1 MEKLP
6 QPSPAEEDEDEKDDE
21 EEEDDDE
28 EKDDEEEEEE
38 EEEEMMGGTE
48 GILHYDQH
56 LARLLA
62 TVAKLHRRA
71 EQLQHRAGREDEEV
85 WEGTASLP
93 AASPT
98 AASPQPQCLDGKLD
112 GGTGLEAPGP
122 DLFAALQHAV
132 SSLERAVFSRHRRA
146 PPQPLPGEEWA
157 RAAKSLEE
165 LDRAPC
171 WAGRPVC
178 HGPEDG
184 GGEGPLAEEAAVAAA
199 LARNV
204 ALRAALG
211 RREEELCQAEDSL
224 RALRGD
230 RDRLQRKVQDLRDA
244 LCRLEEP
251 EGSGSDTPGPGTPLA
266 QSQLLLDQPQ
276 GHDGAQ
282 PHAPLSPQPSEGARR
297 EQEERAQQLQG
308 CLARLQEVNRALAG
322 ALQDCKS
329 DAERLSMVLG
339 QHEARSTALRL
350 ALRCSERCGGAYA
363 ALLELVRGKRSR
375 EQDGTRGGA
384 GEEQS
389 LGQGQ
394 GSSPTP
400 MEGRQ
405 LQGGA
410 ETEVQEESGD
420 SRLQSFPAPLEE
432 GALREHIRRL
442 RTEQAALE
450 ASLQDAPAPTST
462 HRSQDARTRAERALQ
477 DARDLLPGWRRP
489 EKAELLQ
496 DLAVLKEAMAD
507 LKTRLQLAQ
516 REKRGLEVLVAGQ
529 GPREAALCLLLQHLQ
544 QEQDGDHSHP
554 PSSPSSSSS
563 SEEDAPTARMGA
575 AAAQHPL
582 DPEQTR
588 EELLHTLTRVQ
599 ELHAQ
604 AQTLV
609 LSLEQ
614 SVASSRAQQVQRATI
629 TRDFFHAH
637 RWAADTPKCNVSPP
651 ECPPQNHS
659 GILHVLPQMPD
670 ALLAHPKNAA
680 LSATTQSCGGILHTP
695 NARSLPGHPNPCSLP
710 APQS

>member
-1 MEKLP
+1 MHYSLAPLLHPKSPLQHLNTHVWLCHPPGRGAAQRLSGGGCTGAAEEEEIRAGTRTREGPRTGAGRIRKLP
-6 QPSPAEEDEDEKDDE
+6 QPSPAEEDEEKDDEEEDDDEEEKDDE
-21 EEEDDDE
+21 EEED
-28 EKDDEEEEEE
+28 
-38 EEEEMMGGTE
+38 EEMVGGTE
-48 GILHYDQH
+48 GILHYEQH

-62 TVAKLHRRA
+62 TVAQLHRRA

-85 WEGTASLP
+85 WEAT
-93 AASPT
+93 ASPT
-98 AASPQPQCLDGKLD
+98 AASPQPRCLDGKLEGD
-112 GGTGLEAPGP
+112 TGLEAPGP

-157 RAAKSLEE
+157 RGAKVSH
-165 LDRAPC
+165 AT
-171 WAGRPVC
+171 
-178 HGPEDG
+178 
-184 GGEGPLAEEAAVAAA
+184 A

-276 GHDGAQ
+276 GHDSAQ

-297 EQEERAQQLQG
+297 EQEERA
-308 CLARLQEVNRALAG
+308 
-322 ALQDCKS
+322 
-329 DAERLSMVLG
+329 
-339 QHEARSTALRL
+339 
-350 ALRCSERCGGAYA
+350 
-363 ALLELVRGKRSR
+363 
-375 EQDGTRGGA
+375 
-384 GEEQS
+384 
-389 LGQGQ
+389 
-394 GSSPTP
+394 
-400 MEGRQ
+400 RQ
-405 LQGGA
+405 LQG
-410 ETEVQEESGD
+410 
-420 SRLQSFPAPLEE
+420 FPAPLEE

-450 ASLQDAPAPTST
+450 ASLQDAPAPAST

-529 GPREAALCLLLQHLQ
+529 GPREAALCLLLQRLQ
-544 QEQDGDHSHP
+544 QEQDGEHSHP

-563 SEEDAPTARMGA
+563 SEEDAPTAHVGA
-575 AAAQHPL
+575 AAAQHPP
-582 DPEQTR
+582 DPEQMR
-588 EELLHTLTRVQ
+588 DELLRTLTRLQ

-637 RWAADTPKCNVSPP
+637 SVAPAAPWPWGTAVPGGSRQRSCASWRHRQEPCAGSMPGGSRSNRDCQIDQHHRNQCQYCRLKKCFRVGMRKEGNA
-651 ECPPQNHS
+651 N
-659 GILHVLPQMPD
+659 
-670 ALLAHPKNAA
+670 AL
-680 LSATTQSCGGILHTP
+680 GMGV
-695 NARSLPGHPNPCSLP
+695 
-710 APQS
+710 APQGSC